1 MNRPG
6 PAAIA
11 PFVRPGRPR
20 ALPTLALV
28 LALSLAACSSG
39 PPTPAWRL
47 DAHAAMQETLD
58 AHLSGQQRLETQA
71 FERARAQI
79 ARTGRTDLMARA
91 ELMRCAARVASLDFA
106 PCTGFEA
113 LRADAGAADHAYAA
127 YLAGTAGAADAALLP
142 APHRALAA
150 TAGATTAAALQAIE
164 DPLARLV
171 AAGVLLRQGRG
182 DDAMAA
188 LAVDTAA
195 EQGWR
200 RPLLAWLA
208 LQLQQARQAG
218 DEAEQARLQR
228 RIALVQQAAPR

>member
-1 MNRPG
+1 MSRPIDAPTG
-6 PAAIA
+6 APAATRGGSVA
-11 PFVRPGRPR
+11 C
-20 ALPTLALV
+20 LLLAL
-28 LALSLAACSSG
+28 ALAACSSR

-47 DAHAAMQETLD
+47 DAHAAMQETMD
-58 AHLSGQQRLETQA
+58 AHLSGQQRLEAQA

-106 PCTGFEA
+106 PCAGFEA
-113 LRADAGAADHAYAA
+113 LRDDASAADQAYAA
-127 YLAGTAGAADAALLP
+127 YLAGTLRAADVALLPEPQRAVAGSAGAAAPGAL
-142 APHRALAA
+142 R
-150 TAGATTAAALQAIE
+150 AIE

-182 DDAMAA
+182 DAA
-188 LAVDTAA
+188 IATLAVDTAA

-200 RPLLAWLA
+200 RPLLAWLN

-218 DEAEQARLQR
+218 DGAEQARLQR
-228 RIALVQQAAPR
+228 RIALVLQAAPR